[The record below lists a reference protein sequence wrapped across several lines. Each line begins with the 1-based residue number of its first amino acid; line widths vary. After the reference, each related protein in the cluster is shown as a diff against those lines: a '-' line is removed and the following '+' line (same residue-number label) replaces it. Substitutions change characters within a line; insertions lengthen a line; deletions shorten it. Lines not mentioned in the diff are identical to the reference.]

1 MNDSL
6 ATGGELL
13 QGRAVVQIAGNELY
27 AQCGKGLCFFWV
39 SDQGL
44 NLKALLQQVNT
55 KGGADETGSAGN
67 CDQATCCNQADAT
80 IRRTSSAA
88 ALSCSML
95 CALMKSSRALARDSL
110 PEEVRGR
117 ARLGTSFT

>member
-1 MNDSL
+1 MNNSL
-6 ATGGELL
+6 ATDGKLL
-13 QGRAVVQIAGNELY
+13 QGRAVVQIAAHKLY
-27 AQCGKGLCFFWV
+27 TQRGQGLCLFGV
-39 SDQGL
+39 SNQGF
-44 NLKALLQQVNT
+44 NLKALLQQVSA
-55 KGGADETGSAGN
+55 KGGADETGSSGN

-95 CALMKSSRALARDSL
+95 WALMKSSRALARDSL
-110 PEEVRGR
+110 PEEVRGK

>member
-1 MNDSL
+1 MNYSL
-6 ATGGELL
+6 APGGELL
-13 QGRAVVQIAGNELY
+13 QGRKVVQIAGNKLY
-27 AQCGKGLCFFWV
+27 AQRGQGLCFFGV
-39 SDQGL
+39 SDQGF
-44 NLKALLQQVNT
+44 NVKALLQQVNA

-67 CDQATCCNQADAT
+67 CDQAACCNQADAT

-95 CALMKSSRALARDSL
+95 WALMKSSRALARDSL